1 MEDDRDAVERHR
13 PARLP
18 EVPRPREVVVGRVAR
33 ELVGRRDADLR
44 ESLSPEPAR

>member
-1 MEDDRDAVERHR
+1 MEDQDDAVQRDR
-13 PARLP
+13 AALLA
-18 EVPRPREVVVGRVAR
+18 EVPGVREVVVGRVAR